1 MNTISSRWKLQ
12 RPGDSGLNEDILP
25 RFEPRFQQDLKD
37 TSIQPS
43 YKYKALYLF
52 SHWVVSL
59 GNRETVG
66 LVVDLCLDKD
76 RLDWIFWNCFAIFQN
91 AQNRITRAVHHKRR
105 LYVPTDRDLY
115 TILKKNR
122 MGLDFVQFISNDL
135 FFSFEL
141 TSFVRLSR
149 RTYGS
154 LLLLKIWKKK
164 DTAFG
169 VESSRCLLSL
179 GHIFP
184 LCPTLCYD
192 WTSPGKQLSYGV
204 SWLKFAPQ
212 QEMLEKLPKQ
222 PRKTDGLFW

>member
-43 YKYKALYLF
+43 YKYKALYFF

-66 LVVDLCLDKD
+66 LVVVLCLDKD

-105 LYVPTDRDLY
+105 LYVPTDRVLY

-135 FFSFEL
+135 FLVLSDIICPTITSHIRQFVTSEDMKEKGYGIWRWIFTMLVVPRAYFSA
-141 TSFVRLSR
+141 LSN
-149 RTYGS
+149 S
-154 LLLLKIWKKK
+154 LLWLDK
-164 DTAFG
+164 
-169 VESSRCLLSL
+169 
-179 GHIFP
+179 
-184 LCPTLCYD
+184 
-192 WTSPGKQLSYGV
+192 
-204 SWLKFAPQ
+204 SWEAAVLRF
-212 QEMLEKLPKQ
+212 
-222 PRKTDGLFW
+222 